1 MTPTYTWTHTPDPA
15 TLRRALVADQA
26 ALGVP
31 ATLTALCTATAADL
45 RAVATWCYSVG
56 DETRG
61 DKFTAY
67 AGYWE
72 MAAESGNLSDV
83 RP

>member
-1 MTPTYTWTHTPDPA
+1 METYTFTHTPDPA
-15 TLRRALVADQA
+15 TLRRDLVADQA
-26 ALGVP
+26 ARLVP
-31 ATLTALCTATAADL
+31 ATLTALCTSTAADF
-45 RAVATWCYSVG
+45 RAMATWCYSVG

-72 MAAESGNLSDV
+72 MAAESGNLRDV
-83 RP
+83 AP